1 MAGLGKQMRGNGIA
15 RVMKSEGGYM
25 DMSEKHEGMESKA
38 EEAKEYAMEAK
49 GYKETKSGKMKKADM
64 LTAKMSKKKK
74 GKMMRG
80 KR

>member
-1 MAGLGKQMRGNGIA
+1 MRGNGIA

-38 EEAKEYAMEAK
+38 EEAREYAMEAK

-64 LTAKMSKKKK
+64 ITKKMPKKKK
-74 GKMMRG
+74 GKMMKG